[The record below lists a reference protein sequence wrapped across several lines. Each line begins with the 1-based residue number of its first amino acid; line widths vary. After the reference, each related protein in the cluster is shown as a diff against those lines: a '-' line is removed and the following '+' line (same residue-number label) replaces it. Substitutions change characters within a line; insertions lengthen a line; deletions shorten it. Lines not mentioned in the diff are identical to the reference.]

1 MDKAIRYHE
10 IYNELYNQTQKS
22 LYKKIIFPPFFLL
35 LPFAFTFFLSS
46 FLLIDNRN
54 ENQIVINDTEILFD
68 NFMNDDFLQNKLDS
82 KYKISNDHLDSKY
95 KISNDHDVS
104 SLSPNI
110 KIKPK
115 KLKIL
120 ESQEIKTSALNLE
133 NVIFSENLNKK
144 KLNFIKT
151 ILPIVVKQNEEIILT
166 RSKLKEIQN
175 YLIINKTLDK
185 SDQVFLSN
193 AAKKYSIKSKN
204 IHKLD
209 MIEDLLNNVDI
220 IPNSLVIAQA
230 ANESGWGSSRFAK
243 DYNALFGEYTYD
255 LNNGVVPAKREEGKK
270 HLIKYFETY
279 EKSVESY
286 FKNINSHSAYKEFRS
301 LRSKLRSKN
310 SSSYINVDLLIR
322 ELDRYAEDINYV
334 ETLSSIIRV
343 NNLKELDNINSSLVT
358 S

>member
-1 MDKAIRYHE
+1 MDKTNKYHE
-10 IYNELYNQTQKS
+10 IYNELYNQRQKS

-54 ENQIVINDTEILFD
+54 ENQIVINDTELLFD
-68 NFMNDDFLQNKLDS
+68 NFENDNFLLNIYDS
-82 KYKISNDHLDSKY
+82 KYKIN
-95 KISNDHDVS
+95 NDHDVS
-104 SLSPNI
+104 SLNPNI

-120 ESQEIKTSALNLE
+120 ESQKIKKSALNLE
-133 NVIFSENLNKK
+133 NVIFSENLNKE
-144 KLNFIKT
+144 KLNFIKS

-166 RSKLKEIQN
+166 RSKLKEMQN
-175 YLIINKTLDK
+175 YLIKNKTLEK

-193 AAKKYSIKSKN
+193 TAKKYSIKSKN

-209 MIEDLLNNVDI
+209 IIENLLNNVDI

-255 LNNGVVPAKREEGKK
+255 LNNGIVPAKREKDKK
-270 HLIKYFETY
+270 HLIKYFDTY

-286 FKNINSHSAYKEFRS
+286 FKNINSHFAYKEFRS
-301 LRSKLRSKN
+301 LRSKLRFKN
-310 SSSYINVDLLIR
+310 SSSYINVDLLLSK
-322 ELDRYAEDINYV
+322 LDRYAEDKNYV
-334 ETLSSIIRV
+334 KNLSSIIRV
-343 NNLKELDNINSSLVT
+343 NNLKELDNIISSLVT

>member
-1 MDKAIRYHE
+1 MK
-10 IYNELYNQTQKS
+10 L
-22 LYKKIIFPPFFLL
+22 LKK
-35 LPFAFTFFLSS
+35 
-46 FLLIDNRN
+46 R
-54 ENQIVINDTEILFD
+54 
-68 NFMNDDFLQNKLDS
+68 
-82 KYKISNDHLDSKY
+82 
-95 KISNDHDVS
+95 
-104 SLSPNI
+104 
-110 KIKPK
+110 PK

-175 YLIINKTLDK
+175 YLIKNKTLDK
-185 SDQVFLSN
+185 FDQVFLSN
-193 AAKKYSIKSKN
+193 AAKKYSIKAKN

>member
-54 ENQIVINDTEILFD
+54 ENQIVINDTEILFE
-68 NFMNDDFLQNKLDS
+68 NFMNENFFQNKLDS
-82 KYKISNDHLDSKY
+82 KYKIN
-95 KISNDHDVS
+95 NDHDVS

-120 ESQEIKTSALNLE
+120 ESQEIKKSALNLE

-175 YLIINKTLDK
+175 YLIKNKTLDK
-185 SDQVFLSN
+185 FDQVFLSN

>member
-1 MDKAIRYHE
+1 MVKAIRYHE
-10 IYNELYNQTQKS
+10 IYNELYNQKQK
-22 LYKKIIFPPFFLL
+22 LLLKKIIFPPFFLL

-54 ENQIVINDTEILFD
+54 ENQIVINDTEILFE
-68 NFMNDDFLQNKLDS
+68 NFMNENFFQNKLDS
-82 KYKISNDHLDSKY
+82 KYKIN
-95 KISNDHDVS
+95 NDHDVS

-120 ESQEIKTSALNLE
+120 ESQEIKKSALNLE

-175 YLIINKTLDK
+175 YLIKNKTLDK
-185 SDQVFLSN
+185 FDQVFLSN